1 MSLINQMLQDIEA
14 RKANMPTATTL
25 VMTDVHATPSS
36 GIKQYL
42 LILGLLTLV
51 GITIYFVS
59 LSKQSKFLINEP
71 AQSAAALV
79 IAEAS
84 ASPQVQ
90 IVKERKVAQLD
101 KPSIDF
107 QPVFDRTLD
116 LNIEHAA
123 ILVPPTSE
131 AKPQNSGSNVVEAI
145 NVLNQTLPVASEKVM
160 PQSHEKKTVV
170 AEPSLELAIVDT
182 SNRTVT
188 KNTKTVVNKQ
198 MNAEQKSA
206 HEYQLAVNYIQQG
219 RIAEA
224 QDMLKSALET
234 NPQFD
239 DARLALIG
247 LLVENNRRDEAI
259 QYLKTGLELVPAKTA
274 YAETLARLQ
283 LDAGQGQAALST
295 LQAYERYANNDA
307 SYQGLMALILQK
319 QGLHAEAIK
328 HYQQA
333 LSREAGQPSWLIG
346 MGLSLQADGRLEEA
360 KDVYQ
365 KALASQLNPDMS
377 QFVLQRLKQVS
388 RE

>member
-1 MSLINQMLQDIEA
+1 
-14 RKANMPTATTL
+14 
-25 VMTDVHATPSS
+25 
-36 GIKQYL
+36 
-42 LILGLLTLV
+42 
-51 GITIYFVS
+51 VS
-59 LSKQSKFLINEP
+59 
-71 AQSAAALV
+71 
-79 IAEAS
+79 
-84 ASPQVQ
+84 
-90 IVKERKVAQLD
+90 
-101 KPSIDF
+101 
-107 QPVFDRTLD
+107 
-116 LNIEHAA
+116 
-123 ILVPPTSE
+123 
-131 AKPQNSGSNVVEAI
+131 
-145 NVLNQTLPVASEKVM
+145 
-160 PQSHEKKTVV
+160 
-170 AEPSLELAIVDT
+170 
-182 SNRTVT
+182 
-188 KNTKTVVNKQ
+188 KQ

-319 QGLHAEAIK
+319 QGLHAEAIQ

-377 QFVLQRLKQVS
+377 QFVSQRLKQVS

>member
-14 RKANMPTATTL
+14 RKASMPSASTL
-25 VMTDVHATPSS
+25 AMTDVHATTTS
-36 GIKQYL
+36 GFKQYL
-42 LILGLLTLV
+42 FVLGLLTLL

-59 LSKQSKFLINEP
+59 LSNQSKFLSQEP

-79 IAEAS
+79 LAEAS

-90 IVKERKVAQLD
+90 VVKVGKVAQLD
-101 KPSIDF
+101 KPFIDF
-107 QPVFDRTLD
+107 QPVLDRTLD
-116 LNIEHAA
+116 LNIEHVA
-123 ILVPPTSE
+123 ISEPPTVE
-131 AKPQNSGSNVVEAI
+131 PVTKAVEAVI
-145 NVLNQTLPVASEKVM
+145 ALNQTVPVASEKVV
-160 PQSHEKKTVV
+160 PQSQEKKTVV
-170 AEPSLELAIVDT
+170 AEPNLELAIADA

-188 KNTKTVVNKQ
+188 KSTKVVVSKL

-224 QDMLKSALET
+224 QDKLKSALET

-239 DARLALIG
+239 DARLALVG
-247 LLVENNRRDEAI
+247 LLVDNNRRDEAI
-259 QYLKTGLELVPAKTA
+259 QYLKTGLALVPAKTT

-283 LDAGQGQAALST
+283 LDAGQDQNALST
-295 LQAYERYANNDA
+295 LQAYERYANSNA

-319 QGLHAEAIK
+319 QGLHAEAIT

-333 LSREAGQPSWLIG
+333 LSNEAGQPSWLIG
-346 MGLSLQADGRLEEA
+346 MGLSLQADSRLEEA
-360 KDVYQ
+360 KGAYQ
-365 KALASQLNPDMS
+365 KALASQLNPSMS
-377 QFVLQRLKQVS
+377 QFVSQRLKQVS